1 MGKNGAK
8 DASFV
13 ELAGWEIKKVKDGLD
28 ESQVASL
35 INELISQRDQLSQR
49 TEHFASLTRLA
60 ERTVTEAD
68 KLAEEMKTEAVEQ
81 AKTETAKLMAE
92 AEAWARQIEDETKR
106 IRLELASSVQGLF
119 SQLLSGLEDLTQQ
132 IKALQAES
140 EQKITG
146 SLDKDRPAAETGST
160 PAESEPAPT
169 VSEKDTE
176 EKSEAAPATPNRESN
191 ELFNPELEL
200 EIMPPLDIM
209 KIMEIVSYLDNLPEI
224 ENTELIPNTERPS
237 IIVSLRKPVDLI
249 DLLSTIPE
257 IARLE
262 EDTSETADLSKSRR
276 IQVSLSLEP
285 LPQEAGKE
293 G

>member
-28 ESQVASL
+28 ENQVASL

-140 EQKITG
+140 EQKLTG
-146 SLDKDRPAAETGST
+146 SLDKDRLAAETGST

-176 EKSEAAPATPNRESN
+176 EKSEGAPATPNQESN

-237 IIVSLRKPVDLI
+237 IIVSLRKPVNLI
-249 DLLSTIPE
+249 DLLSTTPE
-257 IARLE
+257 IDHLE
-262 EDTSETADLSKSRR
+262 EDATETSDPTRPKR
-276 IQVSLSLEP
+276 IQVSLSSEP
-285 LPQEAGKE
+285 LPQEATKE
-293 G
+293 

>member
-49 TEHFASLTRLA
+49 TEHFASLTKLA

-176 EKSEAAPATPNRESN
+176 EKSEAAPAAPNRESN

-200 EIMPPLDIM
+200 EIMPPLDII

-237 IIVSLRKPVDLI
+237 IIVSLRKPVNLI
-249 DLLSTIPE
+249 DLLSTTPE
-257 IARLE
+257 IDHLE
-262 EDTSETADLSKSRR
+262 EDATETADPTRPKR
-276 IQVSLSLEP
+276 IQVSLSPEP